1 MSALERATQIARS
14 TQARVILPE
23 LDDPRIAA
31 ASDKLLCEG
40 LANPVPLSDLGDH
53 HIEALTASRPMHD
66 NIAARMLERPL
77 MRSAAMVAA
86 GEADILVAG
95 AIAPSRRVIE
105 AASMVIGLDKDTT
118 TPSSFFL
125 MVMPDGRELIFA
137 DCAVNVDPDVAQL
150 VGIAQVSEMSA
161 QRLLGKASVALLSY
175 STGHS
180 GSGASVNKVTQAAEL
195 SGFSGPMQGDAA
207 LNRTVATQKGSIGQ
221 GDANV
226 LVFPNLDA
234 GNIAYKLMVELA
246 GARAY
251 GPILQG
257 FKRPVCDLSRGAT
270 VDDIVASTVLAI
282 AADQMAR
289 SG

>member
-125 MVMPDGRELIFA
+125 MVMPDASRWF
-137 DCAVNVDPDVAQL
+137 
-150 VGIAQVSEMSA
+150 
-161 QRLLGKASVALLSY
+161 QRCPRRGFWAKQALR
-175 STGHS
+175 
-180 GSGASVNKVTQAAEL
+180 
-195 SGFSGPMQGDAA
+195 FC
-207 LNRTVATQKGSIGQ
+207 
-221 GDANV
+221 
-226 LVFPNLDA
+226 
-234 GNIAYKLMVELA
+234 
-246 GARAY
+246 
-251 GPILQG
+251 PILQVI
-257 FKRPVCDLSRGAT
+257 PVAGLR
-270 VDDIVASTVLAI
+270 
-282 AADQMAR
+282 
-289 SG
+289 